1 MLKTLL
7 RKFSKIKK
15 IVSWAS
21 KISVFLK
28 KISFCFIVVLISLYS
43 CKKEE
48 EIVPPRDVA
57 EQASEEEIKLEEFLS
72 SHFYNYEQFE
82 STDIPLEISIDTITF
97 PNQEKTALINQVTK
111 QFVKVKTSSGD
122 LIDHPI
128 YTLIAK
134 EGSGQS
140 PSRADS
146 TYVSY
151 KGMLLSKSQFDSSL
165 EPIWFDLTAVVRGF
179 REGLG
184 LFKSGEFTVDQNNVA
199 TFSNYGQ
206 GIIFMP
212 SGLGYYNNNS
222 GSIPEYSPL
231 IFIINLYLVKKTDH
245 DGDGILSGLEYDNDG
260 DGLPDDS
267 DEDGLADYLDAD

>member
-28 KISFCFIVVLISLYS
+28 KISFCFIILLISLSS

-97 PNQEKTALINQVTK
+97 PNQEKTALINQVIK

>member
-1 MLKTLL
+1 ML
-7 RKFSKIKK
+7 
-15 IVSWAS
+15 
-21 KISVFLK
+21 
-28 KISFCFIVVLISLYS
+28 LISLTS

-48 EIVPPRDVA
+48 EIEPPRDVA

-82 STDIPLEISIDTITF
+82 SSDIPVEISIDSIAGS
-97 PNQEKTALINQVTK
+97 NQGKIALINQVVK

-151 KGMLLSKSQFDSSL
+151 KGILLNKNQFDRSF
-165 EPIWFDLTAVVRGF
+165 EPIWFDLTSVVRGF

-184 LFKSGEFTVDQNNVA
+184 AFKSGDFTVDQNNMV

-212 SGLGYYNNNS
+212 SGLGYYNQNS
-222 GSIPEYSPL
+222 GAIPEYSPL

-260 DGLPDDS
+260 DGLPDDT
-267 DEDGLADYLDAD
+267 DEDGLADYLDQD

>member
-57 EQASEEEIKLEEFLS
+57 EQATEEEIKLEKFLS

-82 STDIPLEISIDTITF
+82 SSDIPLEISIDTITS

>member
-15 IVSWAS
+15 IVSWAP

-28 KISFCFIVVLISLYS
+28 KISFYFIILSISLSS

>member
-1 MLKTLL
+1 ML
-7 RKFSKIKK
+7 
-15 IVSWAS
+15 
-21 KISVFLK
+21 
-28 KISFCFIVVLISLYS
+28 LISLTS

-48 EIVPPRDVA
+48 EIEPPRDVA

-82 STDIPLEISIDTITF
+82 SSDIPVEISIDSIAGS
-97 PNQEKTALINQVTK
+97 NQDKIALINQVVK

-151 KGMLLSKSQFDSSL
+151 KGILLNKNQFDRSF
-165 EPIWFDLTAVVRGF
+165 EPIWFDLTTVVRGF

-184 LFKSGEFTVDQNNVA
+184 AFKSGDFTVDQNNIV

-212 SGLGYYNNNS
+212 SGLGYYNQNS
-222 GSIPEYSPL
+222 GAIPEYSPL

-260 DGLPDDS
+260 DGLPDDT
-267 DEDGLADYLDAD
+267 DEDGLADYLDQD

>member
-15 IVSWAS
+15 IVYWAS

-28 KISFCFIVVLISLYS
+28 KISFCFIILLISLYS

-57 EQASEEEIKLEEFLS
+57 EQASEEEIKLENFLS

-82 STDIPLEISIDTITF
+82 SSDIPLEISIDTITF

>member
-1 MLKTLL
+1 ML
-7 RKFSKIKK
+7 
-15 IVSWAS
+15 
-21 KISVFLK
+21 
-28 KISFCFIVVLISLYS
+28 LISLTS

-48 EIVPPRDVA
+48 EIEPPRDVA

-82 STDIPLEISIDTITF
+82 SSDIPVEISIDSIAGS
-97 PNQEKTALINQVTK
+97 NQDKIALINQVVK

-151 KGMLLSKSQFDSSL
+151 KGILLNKNQFDRSF
-165 EPIWFDLTAVVRGF
+165 EPIWFDLTSVVRGF

-184 LFKSGEFTVDQNNVA
+184 AFKSGDFTVDQNNIV

-212 SGLGYYNNNS
+212 SGLGYYNQNS
-222 GSIPEYSPL
+222 GAIPEYSPL

-260 DGLPDDS
+260 DGLPDDT
-267 DEDGLADYLDAD
+267 DEDGLADYLDQD

>member
-28 KISFCFIVVLISLYS
+28 KISFCFIILLISLYS

-57 EQASEEEIKLEEFLS
+57 EQASEEEIKLENFLS

-82 STDIPLEISIDTITF
+82 SSDIPLEISIDTITF

>member
-1 MLKTLL
+1 M
-7 RKFSKIKK
+7 KK
-15 IVSWAS
+15 L
-21 KISVFLK
+21 F
-28 KISFCFIVVLISLYS
+28 FCFIVLLISLTS

-48 EIVPPRDVA
+48 EIEPPRDVA

-82 STDIPLEISIDTITF
+82 SSDIPVEISIDSIAGS
-97 PNQEKTALINQVTK
+97 NQGKIALINQVVK

-151 KGMLLSKSQFDSSL
+151 KGILLNKNQFDRSF
-165 EPIWFDLTAVVRGF
+165 EPIWFDLTSVVRGF

-184 LFKSGEFTVDQNNVA
+184 AFKSGDFTVDQNNIV

-212 SGLGYYNNNS
+212 SGLGYYNQNS
-222 GSIPEYSPL
+222 GAIPEYSPL

-260 DGLPDDS
+260 DGLPDDT
-267 DEDGLADYLDAD
+267 DEDGLADYLDQD

>member
-1 MLKTLL
+1 ML
-7 RKFSKIKK
+7 
-15 IVSWAS
+15 
-21 KISVFLK
+21 
-28 KISFCFIVVLISLYS
+28 LISLTS

-48 EIVPPRDVA
+48 EIEPPRDVA

-82 STDIPLEISIDTITF
+82 SSDIPVEISIDSIAGS
-97 PNQEKTALINQVTK
+97 NQGKIALINQVVK

-151 KGMLLSKSQFDSSL
+151 KGILLNKNQFDRSF
-165 EPIWFDLTAVVRGF
+165 EPIWFDLTSVVRGF

-184 LFKSGEFTVDQNNVA
+184 AFKSGDFTVDQNNIV

-212 SGLGYYNNNS
+212 SGLGYYNQNS
-222 GSIPEYSPL
+222 GAIPEYSPL

-260 DGLPDDS
+260 DGLPEDS
-267 DEDGLADYLDAD
+267 DEDGLADYLDQD

>member
-1 MLKTLL
+1 M
-7 RKFSKIKK
+7 
-15 IVSWAS
+15 
-21 KISVFLK
+21 K
-28 KISFCFIVVLISLYS
+28 KISFCFIILLISLYS

-57 EQASEEEIKLEEFLS
+57 EQASEEEIKLENFLS

-82 STDIPLEISIDTITF
+82 SSDIPLEISIDTITF

>member
-1 MLKTLL
+1 MKKTY
-7 RKFSKIKK
+7 
-15 IVSWAS
+15 VC
-21 KISVFLK
+21 FLILF
-28 KISFCFIVVLISLYS
+28 ISFFS

-48 EIVPPRDVA
+48 NVVEPPRDVA
-57 EQASEEEIKLEEFLS
+57 EQVTREEIELEEFLS
-72 SHFYNYEQFE
+72 SHYYNYEEFQDSNSKVE
-82 STDIPLEISIDTITF
+82 IKIDSLLQSNSGKKPLID
-97 PNQEKTALINQVTK
+97 QVVK

-122 LIDHPI
+122 LIKHPI

-151 KGMLLSKSQFDSSL
+151 KGILLNKSQFDRSF
-165 EPIWFDLTAVVRGF
+165 EPIWFDLTTVVRGF

-184 LFKSGEFTVDQNNVA
+184 VFKSGEFTVDQNNIA

-222 GSIPEYSPL
+222 GAIPEYSPL

-260 DGLPDDS
+260 DGLPDDT
-267 DEDGLADYLDAD
+267 DEDGLVDYLDAD

>member
-15 IVSWAS
+15 IVSWSS

-57 EQASEEEIKLEEFLS
+57 EQVSEEEIKLEQFLS

-82 STDIPLEISIDTITF
+82 SSDIPLEISIDTITF
-97 PNQEKTALINQVTK
+97 PNQEKTALINQVIK

>member
-1 MLKTLL
+1 ML
-7 RKFSKIKK
+7 
-15 IVSWAS
+15 
-21 KISVFLK
+21 
-28 KISFCFIVVLISLYS
+28 LISLTS

-48 EIVPPRDVA
+48 EIEPPRDVA

-82 STDIPLEISIDTITF
+82 SSDIPVEISIDSIAGS
-97 PNQEKTALINQVTK
+97 NQGKIALINQVVK

-151 KGMLLSKSQFDSSL
+151 KGILLNKNQFDRSF
-165 EPIWFDLTAVVRGF
+165 EPIWFDLTSVVRGF

-184 LFKSGEFTVDQNNVA
+184 AFKSGDFTVDQNNIV

-212 SGLGYYNNNS
+212 SGLGYYNQNS
-222 GSIPEYSPL
+222 GAIPEYSPL

-260 DGLPDDS
+260 DGLPDDT
-267 DEDGLADYLDAD
+267 DEDGLADYLDQD

>member
-57 EQASEEEIKLEEFLS
+57 EQVSEEEIKLEQFLS

-82 STDIPLEISIDTITF
+82 SSDIPLEISIDTITF
-97 PNQEKTALINQVTK
+97 PNQEKTALINQVIK

>member
-1 MLKTLL
+1 M
-7 RKFSKIKK
+7 
-15 IVSWAS
+15 
-21 KISVFLK
+21 
-28 KISFCFIVVLISLYS
+28 
-43 CKKEE
+43 
-48 EIVPPRDVA
+48 
-57 EQASEEEIKLEEFLS
+57 
-72 SHFYNYEQFE
+72 
-82 STDIPLEISIDTITF
+82 
-97 PNQEKTALINQVTK
+97 
-111 QFVKVKTSSGD
+111 KTSSGD

>member
-1 MLKTLL
+1 MDVKN
-7 RKFSKIKK
+7 R
-15 IVSWAS
+15 
-21 KISVFLK
+21 VFLK
-28 KISFCFIVVLISLYS
+28 KIFFSIIIFITLLSS

-48 EIVPPRDVA
+48 EIAPPRDVA
-57 EQASEEEIKLEEFLS
+57 EQASEEEVKLEEFLS
-72 SHFYNYEQFE
+72 SHFYNYEQFQ
-82 STDIPLEISIDTITF
+82 SSDFPIEISIDTIAP
-97 PNQEKTALINQVTK
+97 PNEKKTALINQVVK
-111 QFVKVKTSSGD
+111 KNVKVKTSSGD

-128 YTLIAK
+128 YTLVAK

-151 KGMLLSKSQFDSSL
+151 EGILLNKNQFDRSF
-165 EPIWFDLTAVVRGF
+165 EPIWFDLTTVVRGF

-184 LFKSGEFTVDQNNVA
+184 AFKSGDFTVDQNNIA

-212 SGLGYYNNNS
+212 SGLGYYNQNS
-222 GSIPEYSPL
+222 GAIPEYSPL

-260 DGLPDDS
+260 DGLPDDT
-267 DEDGLADYLDAD
+267 DEDGLADYLDQD

>member
-21 KISVFLK
+21 KVSVFLK
-28 KISFCFIVVLISLYS
+28 KISFYFIILLISLYS

-57 EQASEEEIKLEEFLS
+57 EQVSEEEIKLEQFLS

-82 STDIPLEISIDTITF
+82 SSDIPLEISIDTITF

-134 EGSGQS
+134 EGTGQS

>member
-1 MLKTLL
+1 M
-7 RKFSKIKK
+7 KK
-15 IVSWAS
+15 L
-21 KISVFLK
+21 F
-28 KISFCFIVVLISLYS
+28 FCFIVLLISLTS

-48 EIVPPRDVA
+48 EIEPPRDVA

-82 STDIPLEISIDTITF
+82 SSDIPVEISIDSIAGS
-97 PNQEKTALINQVTK
+97 NQDKIALINQVVK

-151 KGMLLSKSQFDSSL
+151 KGILLNKNQFDRSF
-165 EPIWFDLTAVVRGF
+165 EPIWFDLTSVVRGF

-184 LFKSGEFTVDQNNVA
+184 AFKSGDFTVDQNNIV

-212 SGLGYYNNNS
+212 SGLGYYNQNS
-222 GSIPEYSPL
+222 GAIPEYSPL

-260 DGLPDDS
+260 DGLPDDT
-267 DEDGLADYLDAD
+267 DEDGLADYLDQD

>member
-1 MLKTLL
+1 M
-7 RKFSKIKK
+7 
-15 IVSWAS
+15 
-21 KISVFLK
+21 
-28 KISFCFIVVLISLYS
+28 
-43 CKKEE
+43 
-48 EIVPPRDVA
+48 
-57 EQASEEEIKLEEFLS
+57 
-72 SHFYNYEQFE
+72 
-82 STDIPLEISIDTITF
+82 
-97 PNQEKTALINQVTK
+97 
-111 QFVKVKTSSGD
+111 KTSSGD

-128 YTLIAK
+128 YTLVAK

-151 KGMLLSKSQFDSSL
+151 KGMLLNKNQFDRSF
-165 EPIWFDLTAVVRGF
+165 EPIWFDLTTVVRGF

-184 LFKSGEFTVDQNNVA
+184 AFKSGDFTVDQNNIA

-212 SGLGYYNNNS
+212 SGLGYYNQNS
-222 GSIPEYSPL
+222 GAIPEYSPL

-260 DGLPDDS
+260 DGLPDDT
-267 DEDGLADYLDAD
+267 DEDGLADYLDQD

>member
-57 EQASEEEIKLEEFLS
+57 EQVSEEEIKLEQFLS

-82 STDIPLEISIDTITF
+82 SSDIPLEISIDTITF

>member
-1 MLKTLL
+1 M
-7 RKFSKIKK
+7 KK
-15 IVSWAS
+15 IY
-21 KISVFLK
+21 
-28 KISFCFIVVLISLYS
+28 FCFIILLISLYS

-57 EQASEEEIKLEEFLS
+57 EQVSEEEIKLEQFLS

-82 STDIPLEISIDTITF
+82 SSDIPLEISIDTITF
-97 PNQEKTALINQVTK
+97 PNQEKTALINQVIK

-222 GSIPEYSPL
+222 ASIPEYSPL

-245 DGDGILSGLEYDNDG
+245 DGDGILSGLEFDNDG